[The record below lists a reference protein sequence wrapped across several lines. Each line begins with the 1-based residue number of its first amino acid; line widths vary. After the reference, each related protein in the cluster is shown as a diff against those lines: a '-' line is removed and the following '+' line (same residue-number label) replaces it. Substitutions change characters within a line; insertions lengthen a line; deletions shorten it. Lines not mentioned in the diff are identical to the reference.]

1 MSIDISTHLRHN
13 LEREFFVEDPT
24 GDTLLWPKRPR
35 LGQLEQL
42 KALRPEETFC
52 MWQLALSA
60 RLVFLRLYGHLFI
73 K

>member
-13 LEREFFVEDPT
+13 LEREFFIEIRQ
-24 GDTLLWPKRPR
+24 GILYLWPKRPR
-35 LGQLEQL
+35 PGQLEQL

-60 RLVFLRLYGHLFI
+60 RLVLLRLYGHLFI